1 MLGAYRVIYPGEE
14 CENDQI
20 GSGMTAH
27 IHDTILLPNVRLGY
41 GSNVAQCAGYVAQNR
56 AQNLGCSTLFHTGG
70 ATGECR
76 CVRLGYICDRDESEF
91 GRSIFRL
98 CLSTETCAMPVMIP
112 PDVVLN
118 KPRGDTGD
126 GMPAHIE
133 EEGSNS
139 FTTATYLLVALAVI
153 SGVVVGVC
161 GYLSL
166 QPKRETV
173 STHNILLDSRSI

>member
-1 MLGAYRVIYPGEE
+1 
-14 CENDQI
+14 
-20 GSGMTAH
+20 
-27 IHDTILLPNVRLGY
+27 
-41 GSNVAQCAGYVAQNR
+41 
-56 AQNLGCSTLFHTGG
+56 
-70 ATGECR
+70 
-76 CVRLGYICDRDESEF
+76 
-91 GRSIFRL
+91 
-98 CLSTETCAMPVMIP
+98 MPVMIP

-133 EEGSNS
+133 EEDSNS